1 MEKRGVVIEG
11 RMTEV
16 VDGHK
21 SIRIKKGTSG
31 GEDESGNGAD

>member
-1 MEKRGVVIEG
+1 MVIEG
-11 RMTEV
+11 RMAEV